1 MVHLFNITFTNII
14 MSSLILS
21 SLRFNFINKLVYGR
35 PIGKTRQESEAKR
48 NVSAFITPPDSQLDD
63 RYPLKVP
70 SLTPSC
76 NIVICSVPFYHPFS
90 HFTCFVE
97 MWLPVHISISITFT
111 SSYIHD
117 QFLRAASFD
126 LILSYIHTE
135 IESSTIPWM

>member
-1 MVHLFNITFTNII
+1 MVHLFNITLTNII
-14 MSSLILS
+14 ISLLVLS
-21 SLRFNFINKLVYGR
+21 SLNFNFINKLVCGR

-97 MWLPVHISISITFT
+97 MWLPVHISISITFI
-111 SSYIHD
+111 SSYIDD
-117 QFLRAASFD
+117 QFFRAASLN
-126 LILSYIHTE
+126 LILNWIHTE
-135 IESSTIPWM
+135 IESIMTTWM